1 MAQHQAIYRKWRP
14 TVFEDIV
21 GQRHITQ
28 TLKNQIIKNKI
39 SHAYLFCGTRGTGK
53 TTCAKVLSRAV
64 NCLNPKDGSPCNE
77 CAVCKGILDGSIMDV
92 KEIDAASNNGVDN
105 IREIRDDVRYVSANT
120 RYTVYII
127 DEVHM
132 LSQGA
137 FNALLK
143 TLEEPPENVI
153 FILATTEAH
162 KLPQTILSRCQRFDF
177 KRIRPED
184 IILRMKE
191 IALGDNLQISED
203 GYAMLAR
210 LADGSMRDGLSVL
223 ERVLSA
229 TDGEITAE
237 TIENVLGIS
246 DDEQIFSIT
255 DAVISNDIN
264 KILSII
270 DSVLSDGK
278 DLKVFTDS
286 VIAHFRDLL
295 IISVSQSAD
304 GLLDYSADTLVKL
317 KAQSER
323 ITFEKISNAI
333 RVLSDA
339 QSDAKWVKSPRVIF
353 ELAFIKLARPEID
366 SAPEALLDRLTTVEH
381 YISEGGG
388 SQSGSVPPDLE
399 RRLTELESKIENG
412 ATVSEKPPEKKT
424 VKKPSA
430 PPIRL
435 YNPIPERELTA
446 ANPIVKHAKNWNNIT
461 RIILNSA
468 PYLDPVLRKRNLTVD
483 ADGIILIFK
492 KSEKF
497 VYDIAAS
504 KRDEIIDKFRFAT
517 RSDYIVKIAYEDD
530 LSGVPLINVWT
541 LPEGDIDAKIGD
553 TATKTGDASNT
564 GNASNTGGAGGSDEG
579 AVPGNGIGTASS
591 DPLDELT
598 RKFPSIVENADEGVF
613 LTYNSAD
620 DNFSQ
625 STLDDDGSEEFLEG
639 DELPSDE

>member
-1 MAQHQAIYRKWRP
+1 MAHQAIYRRWRP

-28 TLKNQIIKNKI
+28 TLKNQIINNKI

-64 NCLNPKDGSPCNE
+64 NCLNPQNGSPCNE
-77 CAVCKGILDGSIMDV
+77 CEVCKGILDGSIMDV

-120 RYTVYII
+120 KYTVYII

-132 LSQGA
+132 LSSGA

-191 IALGDNLQISED
+191 IAHGDGLKISED
-203 GYAMLAR
+203 GYALLAR
-210 LADGSMRDGLSVL
+210 LADGSMRDGLSIL

-229 TDGEITAE
+229 AEGEITAE
-237 TIENVLGIS
+237 TIEGVLGIS

-255 DAVISNDIN
+255 DAIIKNNIN

-295 IISVSQSAD
+295 VISVSSSPN
-304 GLLDYSADTLVKL
+304 GLLDYSADTLVRL

-323 ITFEKISNAI
+323 VGFEKISNAI
-333 RVLSDA
+333 RVLSAA
-339 QSDAKWVKSPRVIF
+339 QADAKWVKSPRVIF

-366 SAPEALLDRLTTVEH
+366 SSPDALLDRLTTVEH
-381 YISEGGG
+381 QLSEGGR
-388 SQSGSVPPDLE
+388 QVSVPDDLE
-399 RRLTELESKIENG
+399 RRLEELESRLRGETPAPK
-412 ATVSEKPPEKKT
+412 KPEPKAKKT
-424 VKKPSA
+424 P

-435 YNPIPERELTA
+435 YNPIPENELTSE
-446 ANPIVKHAKNWNNIT
+446 NPVVKHAKNWDNLS
-461 RIILNSA
+461 RIIVNSA
-468 PYLDPVLRKRNLTVD
+468 PYLVPVFMNRDITID
-483 ADGIILIFK
+483 SDGIILIFK
-492 KSEKF
+492 REEKF
-497 VYDIAAS
+497 LYELAS
-504 KRDEIIDKFRFAT
+504 GHRDEIVEKFRRAS
-517 RSDYIVKIAYEDD
+517 RSEYTVKLAYDDD
-530 LSGVPLINVWT
+530 LGDEAKINFWT
-541 LPEGDIDAKIGD
+541 LPGGDDAP
-553 TATKTGDASNT
+553 AS
-564 GNASNTGGAGGSDEG
+564 A
-579 AVPGNGIGTASS
+579 
-591 DPLDELT
+591 DPLDDLE
-598 RKFPSIVENADEGVF
+598 RRFPSIVENADEGRF
-613 LTYNSAD
+613 LTYSSAD

-625 STLDDDGSEEFLEG
+625 SSLDDADDGEPEEFLEA
-639 DELPSDE
+639 DELPPEDDDN